1 MVMEPKY
8 YAEKVIAP
16 QSLYDKMTGC
26 LGVRYQIICFLFWK
40 KQRDPKFMAS
50 SLNVW
55 LFRPPVNHAKQ
66 RWTASRLM
74 VNI

>member
-1 MVMEPKY
+1 MVVEPKY

-50 SLNVW
+50 SLNV
-55 LFRPPVNHAKQ
+55 
-66 RWTASRLM
+66 
-74 VNI
+74 

>member
-26 LGVRYQIICFLFWK
+26 LGVRYQITFF
-40 KQRDPKFMAS
+40 S
-50 SLNVW
+50 SGRNNVIQNLW
-55 LFRPPVNHAKQ
+55 HDL
-66 RWTASRLM
+66 
-74 VNI
+74 